1 MGRRF
6 WLDCIFA
13 TLFIFGLMWTFDNVS
28 EFKIF
33 DAFEPIGEALDDME
47 MSDIAFSHIRED
59 PEIEK
64 NIVLVNIGP
73 LDRASMGRQIQII
86 SKYKPKVIGVDVF
99 YDRPINDPLGDM
111 MLASAIDSAE
121 NVVMV
126 TKLLQ
131 SDSLEAVA
139 LGEEKYDLLR
149 RTPDKIRGKAYEAFA
164 NLETDAESQ
173 EDVKTCR
180 RFPPL
185 RVMTD
190 GTEQLAF
197 SVKMAQ
203 LYDSAK
209 ARKFI
214 QRDNDWEVINYR
226 GNVVDMF
233 GSTNYPNMFFVL
245 DADQVLEETFT
256 PEMIKDKIVII
267 GYLGEYLGH
276 DAWEDKFFT
285 PLNKKYAGK
294 ANPDMYGPVVHA
306 NALSM
311 ILKEDYVDVLD
322 DKEHSI
328 GMAIALFV
336 CFLNVVLFTM
346 IYRKLPRW
354 YDGIT
359 KLTQLF
365 EIMVIMF
372 IMIEVFAIYS
382 FKLNLTVT
390 LIAIALTG
398 DSLEV
403 FYGVV
408 KNLFNRERR
417 RQLFTIQKD

>member
-1 MGRRF
+1 MGKRF

-28 EFKIF
+28 EFQIF
-33 DAFEPIGEALDDME
+33 DAFDPIGNALDDLE
-47 MSDIAFSHIRED
+47 MSDVAFSQLRED
-59 PEIEK
+59 PEVDT
-64 NIVLVNIGP
+64 NIVLVNIGY
-73 LDRASMGRQIQII
+73 LDRATIGRQIEII
-86 SKYKPKVIGVDVF
+86 SKYNPRVIGIDAF
-99 YDRPINDPLGDM
+99 FDRPIDDPIGNAMLG
-111 MLASAIDSAE
+111 ASIESAE

-126 TKLLQ
+126 SKLLQ

-139 LGEEKYDLLR
+139 IGEEKYDLLQ
-149 RTPDKIRGKAYEAFA
+149 RTPEDIRRDAYEAFA
-164 NLETDAESQ
+164 NLETEAANQD
-173 EDVKTCR
+173 DVKTCR

-197 SVKMAQ
+197 SVKVAQ
-203 LYDSAK
+203 LYDSTK
-209 ARKFI
+209 ARNFI
-214 QRDNDWEVINYR
+214 QRGNDWEVINYR
-226 GNVVDMF
+226 GNVVDIF

-245 DADQVLEETFT
+245 DTEDVLSENFM
-256 PEMIKDKIVII
+256 PEMIKDKIVLF
-267 GYLGEYLGH
+267 GFLGEHIG
-276 DAWEDKFFT
+276 DIAWEDKFFT
-285 PLNKKYAGK
+285 PLNKDYAGK
-294 ANPDMYGPVVHA
+294 ANPDMYGLVVHA
-306 NALSM
+306 NAISM
-311 ILKEDYVDVLD
+311 ILNEDYVDVLD
-322 DKEHSI
+322 DKEHMI
-328 GMAIALFV
+328 GMALALLV

-372 IMIEVFAIYS
+372 IMVQVFAVYS

-408 KNLFNRERR
+408 KNLFNKERR
-417 RQLFTIQKD
+417 KQLFTIQKE